1 MSTVVPVNANF
12 AAYALEN
19 VRVIHHVGSKEQVR
33 RTQKDADRN
42 LRRAQNV
49 GEIEEPGLIPAAN
62 ISVDVMISDRPPQQQ
77 QTTYEHVAAAYREL
91 DE

>member
-19 VRVIHHVGSKEQVR
+19 VRVIHHVGSKEQVKR
-33 RTQKDADRN
+33 VQKDADRN

-49 GEIEEPGLIPAAN
+49 GEIEEPGLIPPPN
-62 ISVDVMISDRPPQQQ
+62 IAVDMSIADRPPQQQ
-77 QTTYEHVAAAYREL
+77 TTFQHVAAAYREL

>member
-1 MSTVVPVNANF
+1 MSTVIPVNANF

-19 VRVIHHVGSKEQVR
+19 VRVVHHVGSKEQVKR
-33 RTQKDADRN
+33 IQKDADRN

-49 GEIEEPGLIPAAN
+49 GEIEEPGLISPAN
-62 ISVDVMISDRPPQQQ
+62 ISVDVMISDRQPQQ
-77 QTTYEHVAAAYREL
+77 QTTFQHVAAAYREL

>member
-19 VRVIHHVGSKEQVR
+19 VRVVHHVGSKEQVKR
-33 RTQKDADRN
+33 IQKDADRN

-49 GEIEEPGLIPAAN
+49 GEVEEPGLIPPAN

-77 QTTYEHVAAAYREL
+77 TTFQHVSAAYREL